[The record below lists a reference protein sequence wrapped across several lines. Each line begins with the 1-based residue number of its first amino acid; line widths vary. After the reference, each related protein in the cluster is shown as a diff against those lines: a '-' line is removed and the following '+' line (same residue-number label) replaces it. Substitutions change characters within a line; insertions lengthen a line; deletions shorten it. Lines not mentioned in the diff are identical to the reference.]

1 MQSVRI
7 LFILLFLT
15 ACASQPPVPSVVYDW
30 AAHADFAALR
40 KEIGWS
46 EDYNKRCF
54 AGRPLAGMVEAMNKE
69 QWADAAVIGERWLQ
83 QCPIDIRA
91 HYYMG
96 ICRERQQEA
105 AVSNAH
111 FRWVNGLM
119 DDLVSSG
126 DGKTAETAY
135 EVVSVAEEYDA
146 VYVFGLTVKSQALV
160 SSDSPRDLITA
171 IDEDGKEVSIYFNP
185 AAHFA
190 RLAKMLK

>member
-1 MQSVRI
+1 
-7 LFILLFLT
+7 
-15 ACASQPPVPSVVYDW
+15 
-30 AAHADFAALR
+30 
-40 KEIGWS
+40 
-46 EDYNKRCF
+46 
-54 AGRPLAGMVEAMNKE
+54 
-69 QWADAAVIGERWLQ
+69 
-83 QCPIDIRA
+83 
-91 HYYMG
+91 
-96 ICRERQQEA
+96 
-105 AVSNAH
+105 
-111 FRWVNGLM
+111 M